1 MYNHGNKCL
10 NSKKKGLKKIISMA
24 MKNASEAQ
32 MARKE

>member
-1 MYNHGNKCL
+1 MFKL
-10 NSKKKGLKKIISMA
+10 EEKRFKKIISMA